1 MKDDS
6 KPLSQHLYFGFSA
19 CIFAPGMTTR
29 SYHPPTTP
37 AQPPGLLRLLRA
49 ARLQAGVDK
58 LLLPTNR
65 RLFNARQRQL
75 P

>member
-6 KPLSQHLYFGFSA
+6 KPLSQHRYFGFPPRFS
-19 CIFAPGMTTR
+19 APGIIIG
-29 SYHPPTTP
+29 SSPPSPPP
-37 AQPPGLLRLLRA
+37 AQPPVLLRA